1 MAEESSVAESHDRD
15 ERGRFVIETPEP
27 ASEPE
32 APTEPA
38 SESAPEPTPEPAPAP
53 TPVTVSK
60 PKQQQPQ
67 QRSKSSAPSRL
78 DGVTVVLSALVYQAG
93 MRNSASVAAV
103 QDRLSEVG
111 LAAVRGD
118 KRGWLSDCTVDALR
132 DFQKSAGLDA
142 TGVADRKTVE
152 KLFSGVSADITD

>member
-1 MAEESSVAESHDRD
+1 MAEESGVAESHDRD
-15 ERGRFVIETPEP
+15 ERGRFIIETPEP

-38 SESAPEPTPEPAPAP
+38 SESAPEPTPKPAPAP

-60 PKQQQPQ
+60 PKQQPQ
-67 QRSKSSAPSRL
+67 QRSKSSAPSKL
-78 DGVTVVLSALVYQAG
+78 DGVTVVLSALVYRAG
-93 MRNSASVAAV
+93 MRNSASVAAL
-103 QDRLSEVG
+103 QDRLSEMG
-111 LAAVRGD
+111 FAAVRGD

-132 DFQKSAGLDA
+132 DFQKSSGLDA

-152 KLFSGVSADITD
+152 KLFTGVSADITD